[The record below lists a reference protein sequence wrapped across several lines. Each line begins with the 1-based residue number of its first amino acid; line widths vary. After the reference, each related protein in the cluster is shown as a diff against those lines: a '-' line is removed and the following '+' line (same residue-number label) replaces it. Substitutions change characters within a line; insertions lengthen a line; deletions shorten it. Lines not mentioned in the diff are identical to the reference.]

1 MTKTLLRRLKADRR
15 GAMLAEFMLVVP
27 LWGLLIFGMFQMFLV
42 LWGYAG
48 LQNGVAEGARLATLY
63 PRKPNTEITSRIYA
77 RSFGI
82 NPAYISAPVLTAG
95 TSGAIHYVDISVN
108 YTAHLPFW
116 NVPLITFRET
126 RRAYRP

>member
-1 MTKTLLRRLKADRR
+1 MATLFRRLKADRR
-15 GAMLAEFMLVVP
+15 GAMLAEFVLVVP
-27 LWGLLIFGMFQMFLV
+27 LWLMLIFGMIQMFVV

-63 PRKPNTEITSRIYA
+63 PRKSNAEITSRIYA
-77 RSFGI
+77 KSFGI
-82 NPAYISAPVLTAG
+82 NAADISTPVLTAG
-95 TSGAIHYVDISVN
+95 KAGAIDYVEISVD

-116 NVPLITFRET
+116 DVPLMTFRQS